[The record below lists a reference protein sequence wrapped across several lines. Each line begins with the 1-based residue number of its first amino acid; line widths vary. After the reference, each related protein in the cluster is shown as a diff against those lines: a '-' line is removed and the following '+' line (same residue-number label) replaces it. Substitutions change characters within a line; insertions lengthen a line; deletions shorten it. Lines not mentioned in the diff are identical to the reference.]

1 MKHEESELQK
11 ACVRWFRYQHPNIK
25 IIASLNG
32 IKLSGKTKLERIK
45 QWNHLKA
52 MGAEPGET
60 DTFIAKPNKKYHGL
74 YMEFK
79 IGNEKQ
85 SEKQIEFE
93 KYCIE
98 NGYQYSISRTVDQFI
113 EIVTNYFKC

>member
-1 MKHEESELQK
+1 MKHEESDLQK

-52 MGAEPGET
+52 MEQNLEKRIHLLLNQT
-60 DTFIAKPNKKYHGL
+60 KNITVCTWNLKLIMKSNLKNKLNLK
-74 YMEFK
+74 
-79 IGNEKQ
+79 N
-85 SEKQIEFE
+85 
-93 KYCIE
+93 
-98 NGYQYSISRTVDQFI
+98 
-113 EIVTNYFKC
+113 IV